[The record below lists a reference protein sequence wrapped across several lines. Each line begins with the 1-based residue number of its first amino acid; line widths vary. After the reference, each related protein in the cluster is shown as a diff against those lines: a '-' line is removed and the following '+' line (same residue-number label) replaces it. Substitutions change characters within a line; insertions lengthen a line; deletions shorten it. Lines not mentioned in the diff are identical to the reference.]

1 MPDPV
6 DPVPLA
12 RLDDPGEGFG
22 LSDGPE
28 PAGRGGL
35 GILGGSFDPV
45 HHGHLRLAEEALGR
59 LGLDEVLLV
68 PARPW
73 QRPTEASGEARL
85 RMVELACA
93 GNPRLRAEPMEIERP
108 GPSYT
113 VDTLSALRARHAARP
128 LWLILGADAFL
139 RLPSWRD
146 WEALPGLCHLAIVP
160 RPGIALEG
168 AIPAEL
174 VHWWSRRGTPAG
186 DASSGK
192 LVILDAPALEI
203 SATAIRAMR
212 RAGRAPRYLL
222 PDPVLDYI
230 QNAGLYTQEGH
241 GA

>member
-1 MPDPV
+1 MPE
-6 DPVPLA
+6 A
-12 RLDDPGEGFG
+12 R
-22 LSDGPE
+22 
-28 PAGRGGL
+28 GL
-35 GILGGSFDPV
+35 GILGGSFDPI
-45 HHGHLRLAEEALGR
+45 HHGHLRLAEEAIGR
-59 LGLDEVLLV
+59 LGLDQVLLI

-73 QRPTEASGEARL
+73 QRPTEATAEQRL
-85 RMVELACA
+85 RMVELACS
-93 GNPRLRAEPMEIERP
+93 GNPRLRAEPIEIQRD

-113 VDTLSALRARHAARP
+113 VETLTALRTRHPGRP

-160 RPGIALEG
+160 RPGITLEG
-168 AIPAEL
+168 ALPAEL
-174 VHWWSRRGTPAG
+174 TPWWSRR
-186 DASSGK
+186 DVASGSATGGS
-192 LVILDAPALEI
+192 LVVLDAPALEI

-230 QNAGLYTQEGH
+230 ETAGLYTQEGH